1 MKNLGQL
8 FITGISGTSLTSVEK
23 KFLKD
28 EDIGGVILFSK
39 NFKSPEQLCELTK
52 SIQSLRK
59 KNPFFISVDHEGGRV
74 IRFKEFFTQFPPMLK
89 LADLASPETYFEVAK
104 IMGEELSACGINL
117 NFSPVCDIFTNPE
130 NEVIGDRSFGRNHQ
144 NINKMIPSF
153 IKGLKKSHI
162 LTCAKHFPGHG
173 DSLLDSHF
181 DLPVLNTPLKILR
194 EREFLPFKC
203 AIKSDVD
210 FVMMGHLQVLAIDPD
225 LPASLST
232 KAHELLIKG
241 LGFNG
246 LIISDD
252 FQMEAL
258 TKNFSDIESLTYA
271 FKAGT
276 HIVEYR
282 DMDYTRKCLE
292 KFKKAVENQEISRD
306 LLTKKINK
314 ITLFKRE
321 RLGDLKDHRPDLI
334 SSDYAK
340 NFLAELHQKMTD

>member
-8 FITGISGTSLTSVEK
+8 FITGISGTSLTSAEK

-39 NFKSPEQLCELTK
+39 NFKSPEQLCDLTK
-52 SIQSLRK
+52 SIQALRK
-59 KNPFFISVDHEGGRV
+59 ENPFFISVDHEGGRV

-89 LADLASPETYFEVAK
+89 MAVLNSPETYFEVAK

-130 NEVIGDRSFGRNHQ
+130 NEVIGDRSFGRDFQ

-153 IKGLKKSHI
+153 IRGLKKSHV
-162 LTCAKHFPGHG
+162 LSCAKHFPGHG
-173 DSLLDSHF
+173 DSLEDSHF
-181 DLPVLNTPLKILR
+181 DLPVLNTPLKTLK

-203 AIKSDVD
+203 AIESNVD
-210 FVMMGHLQVLAIDPD
+210 FVMMGHLQVKAIDLD
-225 LPASLST
+225 LPASLSA
-232 KAHELLIKG
+232 KAHDLLIKG

-258 TKNFSDIESLTYA
+258 TKNFSDMEALTCA
-271 FKAGT
+271 FKSGT

-292 KFKKAVENQEISRD
+292 EFKKVVENNEISRD
-306 LLTKKINK
+306 LLAEKVNK

-321 RLGDLKDHRPDLI
+321 RLGDLKVHRPDLI

-340 NFLAELHQKMTD
+340 NFLTELHQKLTD